1 MTMDERDRERRFE
14 RRGGRRVLA
23 GGIIASIVGTILG
36 WVAGA
41 LILRPWG
48 AGDWAM
54 TLAGAILIGGFGF
67 VIGGLSSLEP
77 VDPGAEP
84 YASDASDATTPDGR
98 GWTSPE
104 RDERSA

>member
-1 MTMDERDRERRFE
+1 MDERDRERRFE
-14 RRGGRRVLA
+14 RRGGRRVVA
-23 GGIIASIVGTILG
+23 GGIIATIVGAFLG
-36 WVAGA
+36 WIAGA
-41 LILRPWG
+41 LIFRPWG

-77 VDPGAEP
+77 ADPGAEP
-84 YASDASDATTPDGR
+84 YSGDGSDAASPDGP
-98 GWTSPE
+98 GWIAPE